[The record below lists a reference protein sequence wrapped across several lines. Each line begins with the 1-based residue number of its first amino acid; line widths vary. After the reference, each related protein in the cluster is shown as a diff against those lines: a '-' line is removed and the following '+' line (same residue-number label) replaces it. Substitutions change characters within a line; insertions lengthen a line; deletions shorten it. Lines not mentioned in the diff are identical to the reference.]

1 MHWPDTIQLCIVRYE
16 IIWIITV
23 FQAWNHRSD
32 AFFPHNL
39 DIRWGRKIILSTKR
53 RSKSW
58 EERHPLPFSF
68 ASMPLLWWWKCLS
81 AVLSGP
87 FGFRV
92 VHHGFWFESL
102 SSWMPDLLRL
112 HLRTSR
118 PRLALAALPAS
129 LQAGTGD
136 MRPWAS
142 NSDVQIGSFGIR
154 QLLLLFFFM
163 LNIY

>member
-1 MHWPDTIQLCIVRYE
+1 MHWPDTIQLLCIVRYE

-23 FQAWNHRSD
+23 FQAWNHSSD
-32 AFFPHNL
+32 IWTLGEA
-39 DIRWGRKIILSTKR
+39 DWGRKIISSTKR
-53 RSKSW
+53 HSKSW
-58 EERHPLPFSF
+58 EEMHPLPFSF

-92 VHHGFWFESL
+92 VRHGFWFESL
-102 SSWMPDLLRL
+102 IAWMPDLLRL

>member
-1 MHWPDTIQLCIVRYE
+1 M
-16 IIWIITV
+16 

-39 DIRWGRKIILSTKR
+39 DIRWRRKIISSTFVDQTTFEKLGGEASTIIHSPSHSLR
-53 RSKSW
+53 CRYWCYCDDESVYQ
-58 EERHPLPFSF
+58 RFCQGPLVS
-68 ASMPLLWWWKCLS
+68 
-81 AVLSGP
+81 VLCD
-87 FGFRV
+87 V
-92 VHHGFWFESL
+92 VRHGFWFESL
-102 SSWMPDLLRL
+102 IAWMPDLLRL

-136 MRPWAS
+136 NWRHEAMSIKLWCADRI
-142 NSDVQIGSFGIR
+142 QIGSFGIR